1 MLVPYPFTVRDST
14 VSSGDNRKAG
24 LTLTIAQCSTLGA
37 TPTPIT
43 GAARP
48 TIVPIGLGQYIA
60 LYDPE
65 ANGEAMLQVD
75 AGSTLSNPSDR
86 YIDIPLTRDS
96 SRIQSGINASGQV
109 ALGMSSS
116 PAQGLAVTGTTASVV
131 IVSGLPSG
139 RNYALQSLYHQA
151 SGEFRQIASQTPT
164 GANYTFTLGT
174 GADESGPF
182 SVAPLAGDALI
193 PVA

>member
-116 PAQGLAVTGTTASVV
+116 PAQGLTVAGSTASSL
-131 IVSGLPSG
+131 ILSGLPTG
-139 RNYALQSLYHQA
+139 RSYVGQRLYHQV
-151 SGEFRQIASQTPT
+151 SGEARAIADQTPS
-164 GANYTFTLGT
+164 GGNYTFTFGT
-174 GADESGPF
+174 GTGEAGPF
-182 SVAPLAGDALI
+182 SIVPATGDPVY